1 MSEPQTTTLAPYRS
15 PEETVPVPI
24 AKLAVPQQLT
34 DRFLLLSDA
43 AFKQGV
49 HLLGGP
55 GSGKSRML
63 GRLLA
68 WQNLLRRKPQ
78 ILLDPTGGVV
88 DNLLDKLSRL
98 PLAARKSLW
107 PRIRYIDAGATDY
120 LVPTP
125 LYYRVGVGDTLFAM
139 ANRFPAILKKQDPEL
154 QNAPVLGW
162 NPLYECAIYAG
173 MLAAALNRQLAFV
186 VNLVKHPRDY
196 REELNQAL
204 AQYPEVQPAVTYF
217 RELMDPTSSDL
228 RTRRTSSFLNKVL
241 PFVADPTML
250 AAFSAPQ
257 SGVDW
262 AQAIGQGQT
271 ILIDFRH
278 EQDPDRRQFKL
289 LYWFRS
295 LIDYIKHRG
304 MAGRGQEV
312 VLMID
317 EITQLLGQRT
327 QAGHSL
333 LAEDLEELVAVL
345 GRNFGVNVVLA
356 HQNLSQ
362 IEERIRNILMQMGTQ
377 IIGVTTHPDD
387 ALTLARYFWFYDPY
401 QVKKVERVWMGISTL
416 SIGGSYTEPTVIDQR
431 TVEFTQD
438 EQYSLAAAKFQ
449 QLGKFQ
455 FLVRPA
461 VGEGDVTG
469 KLKRISLANLDRNQY
484 PDEGELAPVRAYLRQ
499 KGGVPLTRLL
509 QGINQPQLAE
519 KAVRH
524 PAKPLIGSSG
534 ILKADTHEYP
544 AINADLSAPPDAST
558 ISAAGASAE
567 PSPQAFE
574 PGPPA
579 SLWEPIEAAE
589 PYDPLDHAT

>member
-125 LYYRVGVGDTLFAM
+125 LYYRVGAGDTLFAM

-173 MLAAALNRQLAFV
+173 MLAAALNRQLDFV

-196 REELNQAL
+196 QEELNQAL
-204 AQYPEVQPAVTYF
+204 AAYPEVQPAVTYF

-228 RTRRTSSFLNKVL
+228 RNRRTSSFLNKVL
-241 PFVADPTML
+241 PFVTDPTML

-262 AQAIGQGQT
+262 AQAIRQGQT
-271 ILIDFRH
+271 LLIDFRH

-304 MAGRGQEV
+304 MAGRGAEV

-362 IEERIRNILMQMGTQ
+362 IDERIRNVLMQMGTQ
-377 IIGVTTHPDD
+377 VIGVTTHPDD
-387 ALTLARYFWFYDPY
+387 ALTLARYFWIYDPY
-401 QVKKVERVWMGISTL
+401 QVKKVEPVWMGIST
-416 SIGGSYTEPTVIDQR
+416 SSFFGSTTEPTIIDQR

-499 KGGVPLTRLL
+499 KGGIPLASLL
-509 QGINQPQLAE
+509 QAVHQPQLAE
-519 KAVRH
+519 KVVGY
-524 PAKPLIGSSG
+524 PSTPLIGSSG
-534 ILKADTHEYP
+534 ILKAEPHEHP
-544 AINADLSAPPDAST
+544 TVHPDLSAPPDAG
-558 ISAAGASAE
+558 IVASAVAPNAE
-567 PSPQAFE
+567 RSAKPTDPVTT
-574 PGPPA
+574 
-579 SLWEPIEAAE
+579 SLWEP
-589 PYDPLDHAT
+589 LDSA